1 MALIAAFL
9 LKTSWLFQGVFLFQS
24 IIISGIITDR
34 NTNVGLPGAYVVN
47 EQQTKAVASNSEGW
61 YSMQLSAQDSIS
73 LEFRFLGYEKK
84 IITVSGRSSLRLD
97 ISLFPEVF
105 EFDEVLV
112 LGNSVPINK
121 RSQMSYIQ
129 IPAQSIASI
138 PAFMGQTDVLKS
150 IQFLPGVS
158 AGIEGSAGFYVRG
171 GSIDQSLVLFDGAPI
186 YHAYH
191 AGGFVSTF
199 QPMVI
204 QNLDFFSGG
213 FPSKFG
219 DRLSSVVDVSVKNGR
234 SDKIGGEVNVG
245 LMTAEFVAEGPLSKG
260 KQHSFLVAA
269 RHSTFSGVANFFEKE
284 NNSRVP
290 ANPFY
295 DITAKAKFAIS
306 PSSIITTSLYIGN
319 DKLDFSDSQTFTD
332 EELSVRDSR
341 TNIDSWGNTVF
352 GTRWLYYLGRKTSLT
367 TQVYLSNYRNSTQ
380 RGVAYVERIHGAVA
394 DEFESLVET
403 TSRIN
408 DVGFKTNLTFNASN
422 AIRFY
427 TGFESKLISVQPL
440 IRQQNLRNDT
450 LSLGREIQKFSGDDF
465 IQMDYFLSSEITL
478 WGKLTLH
485 PGARISY
492 FAFQESV
499 QLYPQYRMAAS
510 LELTKK
516 ITLKASYSDMVQPIH
531 RLSTT
536 AFGVANDLWVAS
548 TDNFLPEE
556 ASIWAVGFGMALRS
570 DLELSVEYYKKDMR
584 NLIEYKQG
592 TSFIDEIDSWTEV
605 VTAGEGRSEGI
616 EVFLNKKYG
625 RFTGW
630 LSYTYSRTFRSFQE
644 ILQGEE
650 FPFQFDRPHI
660 ANLTTS
666 YKISKKLKAS
676 AGFVYTSGARVTM
689 PNSRIPVWHFSYP
702 FYWDR
707 GLRYSGK
714 NNYQLPDFHRLDL
727 SFTYS
732 GEYKYPYEFS
742 IGAYNV
748 YNKFN
753 PVGLT
758 YQLVVNVNAAGRSE
772 PVRPS
777 YGRFQ
782 YLFGIIPF
790 ASLKVTL

>member
-1 MALIAAFL
+1 MIGIAAFL
-9 LKTSWLFQGVFLFQS
+9 LKTSWMFQGVFLFQS
-24 IIISGIITDR
+24 VIISGVISDR

-47 EQQTKAVASNSEGW
+47 EQQNKSVASNSEGW
-61 YSMQLSAQDSIS
+61 YSIQLSEQDSVS

-84 IITVSGRSSLRLD
+84 KITISGRSSVRLD

-121 RSQMSYIQ
+121 RTQMSYIQ

-234 SDKIGGEVNVG
+234 SDKIGGEINVG
-245 LMTAEFVAEGPLSKG
+245 LMTAEFVAEGPLVKG
-260 KQHSFLVAA
+260 KQHSFLLAA

-319 DKLDFSDSQTFTD
+319 DELDFSDVQTIKDD
-332 EELSVRDSR
+332 ELTVRDTR

-352 GTRWLYYLGRKTSLT
+352 GTRWLYYLGMKTSLT
-367 TQVYLSNYRNSTQ
+367 TQIYLSNYRNSTE
-380 RGVAYVERIHGAVA
+380 RGVSYEEENNGVTLS
-394 DEFESLVET
+394 EFDSSIET
-403 TSRIN
+403 SSKII
-408 DVGFKTNLTFNASN
+408 DAGFKSNITYNANN
-422 AIRFY
+422 AIRLH
-427 TGFESKLISVQPL
+427 TGFESKLISVRPL
-440 IRQQNLRNDT
+440 IRQQNLRDDT
-450 LSLGREIQKFSGDDF
+450 LRVGREIQRFTGDDF
-465 IQMDYFLSSEITL
+465 LQMDYFFSSEITL
-478 WGKLTLH
+478 WDRLTLH

-492 FAFQESV
+492 FIFQEAM
-499 QLYPQYRMAAS
+499 QLSPQYRMAVS

-531 RLSTT
+531 RLSTS

-556 ASIWAVGFGMALRS
+556 ASIWAVGFGMAIRP

-584 NLIEYKQG
+584 NLLEYQQG
-592 TSFIDEIDSWTEV
+592 TSFLDGIDSWEEV
-605 VTAGEGRSEGI
+605 VTSGSGRSEGV

-630 LSYTYSRTFRSFQE
+630 LSYTYSRTFRSFDE
-644 ILQGEE
+644 IMQGQE

-660 ANLTTS
+660 ANLTAA
-666 YKISKKLKAS
+666 YKISKSFKVS
-676 AGFVYTSGARVTM
+676 TGFVYTSGFRVTM
-689 PNSRIPVWHFSYP
+689 PNSRMPSEQFTP
-702 FYWDR
+702 FYSWNR
-707 GLRYSGK
+707 SILYSGK
-714 NNYQLPDFHRLDL
+714 NNYKLPDFHRLDL

-732 GEYKYPYEFS
+732 GEFKVPYEAT
-742 IGAYNV
+742 IGAYNL

-753 PVGLT
+753 PVGLS
-758 YQLVVNVNAAGRSE
+758 YVLVVDSTIDNSSSL
-772 PVRPS
+772 PS

-790 ASLKVTL
+790 ASLKITL